1 MAWRAFPLT
10 RLGRPEAQGCFPS
23 ARPFYGAAEPPPIEV
38 TPPKTSTGVLLD
50 DPMVTLIAEL
60 ARGREAIAERDLAE
74 RELRRAELGKPS
86 ERRADKAL
94 HSIFQVKPQ
103 VDMPILGDADNDVE
117 AHLEEFEDLC
127 NLANP
132 RGGLMDHEKLRLFGK
147 TLKGA

>member
-1 MAWRAFPLT
+1 
-10 RLGRPEAQGCFPS
+10 
-23 ARPFYGAAEPPPIEV
+23 
-38 TPPKTSTGVLLD
+38 
-50 DPMVTLIAEL
+50 MVTLIAEL

-86 ERRADKAL
+86 EKRADKAL

-132 RGGLMDHEKLRLFGK
+132 RGGLMDHVFGK
-147 TLKGA
+147 TLKGAKKRCYQTIITEARHSGDFDAAPATARAPSMRRRRLEPSVLRGATTTW